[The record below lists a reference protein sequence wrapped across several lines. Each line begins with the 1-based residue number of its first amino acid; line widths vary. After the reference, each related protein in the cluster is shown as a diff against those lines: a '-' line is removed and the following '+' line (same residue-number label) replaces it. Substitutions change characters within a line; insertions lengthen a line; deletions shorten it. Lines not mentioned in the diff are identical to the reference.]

1 MDLVLAG
8 TIVIVTLAVLGGG
21 GWIAKLITNNKK
33 NVPKA

>member
-8 TIVIVTLAVLGGG
+8 TIVIVVLAVLFGV
-21 GWIAKLITNNKK
+21 GWISKAFARNKT